1 VGGSAAINLF
11 MGEDQRVSFGTPERE
26 KVDPAANLAVKHK
39 TRPEQGGFFGSV
51 VEECIG
57 AACPSDKFL

>member
-1 VGGSAAINLF
+1 

-26 KVDPAANLAVKHK
+26 KVDPEANLAVKHK